1 MELLLGCGTN
11 WKKKITWPGVPADWV
26 ELVTLDWDETLNP
39 HIVHDLNITPYP
51 LNDNYFDEV
60 HAYEVLE
67 HFGKQGDFRG
77 FFEQFAEFWRIL
89 KPNGYFVGSVPMWD
103 TEWAWGDPG
112 HVRVITPGTLLFLS
126 QKQYKEGVGKTAM
139 NDYRHIWNLDF
150 DIMAMNEHEGTLGF
164 VLQAIKPDKQD

>member
-1 MELLLGCGTN
+1 MELLIGAGN
-11 WKKKITWPGVPADWV
+11 DRRKKVTWAGSPPEWC
-26 ELVTLDWDETLNP
+26 ELVTLDWDETTNP

-51 LNDNYFDEV
+51 LNDDYFDEV

-89 KPNGYFVGSVPMWD
+89 KPGGFFVATVPMWD

-112 HVRVITPGTLLFLS
+112 HTRIITPGTLLFLS
-126 QKQYKEGVGKTAM
+126 QKEYAAGVGKNAM
-139 NDYRHIWNLDF
+139 TDYRHIWTRDF
-150 DIMAMNEHEGTLGF
+150 DIMNIKEHDGFLGF
-164 VLQAIKPDKQD
+164 VLQAVK